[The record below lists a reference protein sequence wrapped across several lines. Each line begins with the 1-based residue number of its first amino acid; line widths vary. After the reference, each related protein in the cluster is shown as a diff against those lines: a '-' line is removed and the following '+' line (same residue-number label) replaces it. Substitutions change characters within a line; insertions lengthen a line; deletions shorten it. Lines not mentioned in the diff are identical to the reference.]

1 MKLDILAFAAHP
13 DDVELSCAGTI
24 IAEVQKGKTAGIID
38 LTQGELGT
46 RGTVVM
52 RFKEAEV
59 ASKIMGLSVREN
71 LNLGDGIFKNDST
84 AQKAII
90 KAIRKYQPA
99 IVLAN
104 AITDRHPDHGR
115 GAALLRDAFFFSGL
129 EKIETKDN
137 GQLQTAWRPRLLLHY
152 IQSQWINP
160 DFVVDISHTY
170 EKKME
175 AIKAYGSQ
183 FHNPNSNEPA
193 TFISSLQFMKLLE
206 ARAIELGNLQGFK
219 YAEGFTMAYAPGVK
233 NLDDVF

>member
-24 IAEVQKGKTAGIID
+24 IAEVEKGKTAGIID

-46 RGTVVM
+46 RGTVAM
-52 RFKEAEV
+52 RFKEAE
-59 ASKIMGLSVREN
+59 AAAKIIGLSVREN
-71 LNLGDGIFKNDST
+71 LNLGDGVFKNDST
-84 AQKAII
+84 AQKVII
-90 KAIRKYQPA
+90 KAIRKYQPE

-137 GQLQTAWRPRLLLHY
+137 GQLQAAWRPRILLHY

-160 DFVVDISHTY
+160 DFVVDISHTFN
-170 EKKME
+170 KKMD
-175 AIKAYGSQ
+175 AIRAFTSQ
-183 FHNPNSNEPA
+183 FHNQNSNEPE
-193 TFISSLQFMKLLE
+193 TFISSPQFIKFLE
-206 ARAIELGNLQGFK
+206 ARAIELGNLQGFN
-219 YAEGFTMAYAPGVK
+219 YAEGFTMAYTPGVK
-233 NLDDVF
+233 NLSDVF